1 MKVRIILTR
10 PTLRGGWRPL
20 LIATGWVVGGA
31 VIVGGAFGLSFYLS
45 VQSVAHS
52 NELEV
57 PDLVGLDLEAASEKA
72 KEMALRLQ
80 VVDQRN
86 DPATPSGK
94 VLEQMPRAGS
104 SVRRGR
110 KVKLV
115 VSLGGEVLAVPN
127 LIGQAARAV
136 EIELRQQGFV
146 PGDQARVKA
155 VATRS
160 GVIISQTPPPDTPAV
175 PSTRVHRLISDGPPD
190 TSWVMPDLTGLRRSD
205 AEGWIAKSG
214 FRRGAVRRVRMGGS
228 PPGTVVGQ
236 LPLPGYPVRKRDVV
250 ELTVAR

>member
-1 MKVRIILTR
+1 MKLRITIAR
-10 PTLRGGWRPL
+10 PTLRGGWRPV
-20 LIATGWVVGGA
+20 LIAAAWILGGA
-31 VIVGGAFGLSFYLS
+31 MLVGGAFGLSFYFS
-45 VQSVAHS
+45 IQSAARS
-52 NELEV
+52 NEIEV
-57 PDLVGLDLEAASEKA
+57 PDLIGLDLEAASEKV
-72 KEMALRLQ
+72 KPMELRLQ

-127 LIGQAARAV
+127 LIGQATRAV

-155 VATRS
+155 SGTRP
-160 GVIISQTPPPDTPAV
+160 GAVISQVPPPDTPAV
-175 PSTRVHRLISDGPPD
+175 PSTRVHRLVSDGPPEA
-190 TSWVMPDLTGLRRSD
+190 SWVMPDLTGLSRTA
-205 AEGWIAKSG
+205 AERWIDLCG
-214 FRRGAVRRVRMGGS
+214 LRVGPVRRVPAQGRSAGS
-228 PPGTVVGQ
+228 VVGQ
-236 LPLPGYPVRKRDVV
+236 LPLAGYPVRSREIV
-250 ELTVAR
+250 ELSVAD